1 MEGGKEAHGERDQ
14 NELQKSEAVLQY
26 ETGVPEERETERSIV
41 TQHLLF
47 GAKYGVYL

>member
-26 ETGVPEERETERSIV
+26 ETGVPEERDREEYCNSAPV
-41 TQHLLF
+41 
-47 GAKYGVYL
+47 VWC